1 VRWGLVCA
9 SFLVGACSFTG
20 RLPRESP
27 PLADLEEP
35 LALHEVPD
43 DEVLRMELPPG
54 SFTGVYATDA
64 RTELEEMDEGP
75 EGIRVASIV
84 ENSPADAAGLEEG
97 DLLLDVAWE
106 DGDRVLRWAS
116 EWREVELN
124 SLPGT
129 RLRLVY
135 DRAGAERE
143 AELVTVPRIRPAA
156 RQAVQRFREEHRVG
170 IVVRTATEVESRA
183 AGLGP
188 GAGAVVVGLSRG
200 SPWRAAGLRFGDL
213 LVEVGAQKVAHPQ
226 VVLDAIRAAP
236 AQGNVA
242 LRYVRD
248 GASHELEASVSRRA
262 REMKRVSI
270 PLLYGYTKQR
280 DFKRVW
286 LLFGF
291 YKHTRSAAA
300 WELRLFW
307 LFKFRGGDADRI
319 EELEP

>member
-1 VRWGLVCA
+1 MRLGLLLA
-9 SFLVGACSFTG
+9 ALFAGACSFTG

-75 EGIRVASIV
+75 EGIRVAKVV
-84 ENSPADAAGLEEG
+84 ENSPGEAAGLEEG
-97 DLLLDVAWE
+97 DLLLEVEW
-106 DGDRVLRWAS
+106 DGGSQVLRWAS
-116 EWREVELN
+116 EWREVELT
-124 SLPGT
+124 SPPGR
-129 RLRLVY
+129 RLRVVY

-143 AELVTVPRIRPAA
+143 ADLATVPRVRPAA
-156 RQAVQRFREEHRVG
+156 RGEVQRFREEQRVG

-188 GAGAVVVGLSRG
+188 GAGAVVVGLARG
-200 SPWRAAGLRFGDL
+200 SPWRQAGLRFGDL
-213 LVEVGAQKVAHPQ
+213 LVEAGGQKVAHPQ
-226 VVLDAIRAAP
+226 VVLDTIRQAP
-236 AQGNVA
+236 AQGKVH

-248 GASHELEASVSRRA
+248 GALHELEAPVSRRA
-262 REMKRVSI
+262 REMKRISI
-270 PLLYGYTKQR
+270 PLLYGYTKQG
-280 DFKRVW
+280 DFKRIW
-286 LLFGF
+286 FFFGF
-291 YKHTRSAAA
+291 YKHTRSSAA
-300 WELRLFW
+300 WETRLFW

-319 EELEP
+319 EEIDP

>member
-1 VRWGLVCA
+1 M
-9 SFLVGACSFTG
+9 
-20 RLPRESP
+20 
-27 PLADLEEP
+27 EEP
-35 LALHEVPD
+35 LRLHEVPD

-75 EGIRVASIV
+75 EGIRVARIV
-84 ENSPADAAGLEEG
+84 ENSPAEAAGLAEG
-97 DLLLDVAWE
+97 DLLLEVEWE
-106 DGDRVLRWAS
+106 GGSRVLRWAS
-116 EWREVELN
+116 EWREVELQ

-129 RLRLVY
+129 RLRVLY

-143 AELVTVPRIRPAA
+143 ADLVVAPRVRPAT
-156 RQAVQRFREEHRVG
+156 REEVQRFREEHRVG

-188 GAGAVVVGLSRG
+188 GAGAVVVGLARG
-200 SPWRAAGLRFGDL
+200 SPWREAGLRFDDL
-213 LVEVGAQKVAHPQ
+213 LVETGGQKVAHPQ
-226 VVLDAIRAAP
+226 VVLDAIRDAP
-236 AQGNVA
+236 AQGKVA
-242 LRYVRD
+242 LRYVRE
-248 GASHELEASVSRRA
+248 GLSHELEASVSRRA
-262 REMKRVSI
+262 RETKRVSI
-270 PLLYGYTKQR
+270 PLLYGYTKQG

-286 LLFGF
+286 VFFGL

-319 EELEP
+319 EEIRP